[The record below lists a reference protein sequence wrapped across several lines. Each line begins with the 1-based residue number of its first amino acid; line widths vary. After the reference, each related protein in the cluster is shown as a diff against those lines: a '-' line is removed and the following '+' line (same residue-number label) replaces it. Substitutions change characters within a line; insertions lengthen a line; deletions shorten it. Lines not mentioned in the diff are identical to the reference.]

1 MSEESLELSI
11 EEQSEIRDL
20 LSTFAKSKTL
30 KGSPQTNMSGK
41 HFTEIDIDSIDEAEP
56 GQMVHWNELT
66 AKTRRYTFVRETRA
80 TFVPYILD
88 KIPITLEK
96 LSEICEMLG
105 MTITAQKINNTVCSC
120 EMAEPIRIL
129 QLETLPENDKIYITN
144 LIYIV

>member
-20 LSTFAKSKTL
+20 LSAFAKSKTL
-30 KGSPQTNMSGK
+30 KGQTNMSGK

-129 QLETLPENDKIYITN
+129 QLETLPENDKIIITN